1 MKEGHVTQP
10 LWRAAPLSSL
20 MDKEGNLSSK
30 PQLQDP
36 PSTLQ
41 PSPAQE
47 QSAEQK
53 RAVGPPVPREG
64 TYLRG
69 CPMPGG
75 DAGAGRLVVWLF
87 PQEVQLTWEPLLR
100 ATSPPPC

>member
-1 MKEGHVTQP
+1 MTQP